1 MATKYGEKEGLKN
14 YNLTPSIHDRMGIG
28 MLLTK
33 IEFWAFQ
40 YDFSFQFWGPDQNNV
55 YINRGNVEVN
65 SFGGESSIEKAL
77 QLTINWCEKANPSV
91 KYPVAIVGKEI
102 DLPD

>member
-1 MATKYGEKEGLKN
+1 MSYEEKEGLKS

-40 YDFSFQFWGPDQNNV
+40 YDFSFQFWGPDNNNIF
-55 YINRGNVEVN
+55 INRGSVEVA
-65 SFGGESSIEKAL
+65 SFGGEKTIEKVL
-77 QLTINWCEKANPSV
+77 DRTIKWCEKSNPSV

-102 DLPD
+102 NLPD